1 MPTIGP
7 WFRLAS
13 EWKKN
18 TYCKGMTMF
27 RLSSLLLA
35 IALLSASFVF
45 DAQAQA
51 RCDCAVKVASC
62 QATITFEK
70 QSFTMTSNT
79 SQCSRL
85 DWVLDAEPKIAV
97 MTEGKASEPRPTQ
110 KAHPDFWLKSCY
122 VCADTKFPGGK
133 QASTADDLPTENTL
147 LGEWCSQDQKGK
159 ASHTI
164 TRDGVVTKLDFGRS
178 GRKFDKFSCNSAVT
192 ECKGEIT
199 GIKNLLGGDRAAVN
213 LHYVFSFQSS
223 NSGTLVINRIN
234 AADEKTLGTTK
245 TPLTRCK

>member
-1 MPTIGP
+1 
-7 WFRLAS
+7 
-13 EWKKN
+13 
-18 TYCKGMTMF
+18 MTMF

-35 IALLSASFVF
+35 IALLSGFFVF

-62 QATITFEK
+62 QAAITFEK

-85 DWVLDAEPKIAV
+85 DWVLDTEPKLSV
-97 MTEGKASEPRPTQ
+97 VTDGKATEPRPAQ

-133 QASTADDLPTENTL
+133 QASTADDLPTTNTL
-147 LGEWCSQDQKGK
+147 LGQWCSQDQKGK

-178 GRKFDKFSCNSAVT
+178 GRKFDKFSCNNAFT

-199 GIKNLLGGDRAAVN
+199 GIKNLLGGDRTAVN